1 MFSFAEVAE
10 LADAYALG
18 AYVFGCEGSTPS
30 LGTIKKPGFE
40 SRLF

>member
-18 AYVFGCEGSTPS
+18 AYIFGCEGSTPS
-30 LGTIKKPGFE
+30 LGTKQKPG
-40 SRLF
+40 